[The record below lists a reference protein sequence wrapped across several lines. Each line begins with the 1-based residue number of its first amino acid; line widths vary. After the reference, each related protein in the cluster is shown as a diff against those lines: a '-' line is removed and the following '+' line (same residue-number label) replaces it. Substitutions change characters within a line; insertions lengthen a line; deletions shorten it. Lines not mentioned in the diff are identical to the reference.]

1 MAYKRHSCTLDR
13 ETEKKVLPVALEIAR
28 RCISFDLAPV
38 RGMTVEEYDEWS
50 KDHVR
55 TETDINNHTYTVV
68 SCDPIIK
75 D

>member
-13 ETEKKVLPVALEIAR
+13 ETENKVLPVVLEIAR
-28 RCISFDLAPV
+28 RCLAFDTSPV
-38 RGMTVEEYDEWS
+38 RAMTDEEYKEWS

-68 SCDPIIK
+68 SPIIE

>member
-1 MAYKRHSCTLDR
+1 MTEKRHSCTLDR
-13 ETEKKVLPVALEIAR
+13 EEALLPVALEIAR

-38 RGMTVEEYDEWS
+38 RGMTDEEYEEWS

-55 TETDINNHTYTVV
+55 TETDINNHTHTVV

>member
-13 ETEKKVLPVALEIAR
+13 ETENKVLPVVLEIAR

-50 KDHVR
+50 EDHVR
-55 TETDINNHTYTVV
+55 TETDINNHTHTIV
-68 SCDPIIK
+68 SF
-75 D
+75 

>member
-1 MAYKRHSCTLDR
+1 MAEKRLSCTLDR
-13 ETEKKVLPVALEIAR
+13 KTEETLLPVVLEITR